1 MQEKVN
7 TVYNKSDV
15 SFNTL
20 TKQFNLN
27 MKVLRRNFKKEEQAF
42 PLPVRSDDTVGS
54 GGSAVNYSAP
64 TEELAPG
71 FITIRQQL
79 ESAFLAKLRISAM

>member
-20 TKQFNLN
+20 KAIQFEYEGSS
-27 MKVLRRNFKKEEQAF
+27 KKFKKEEQAF
-42 PLPVRSDDTVGS
+42 PLPVRSDDTVAS

-64 TEELAPG
+64 TVELAPG
-71 FITIRQQL
+71 FITILRQL